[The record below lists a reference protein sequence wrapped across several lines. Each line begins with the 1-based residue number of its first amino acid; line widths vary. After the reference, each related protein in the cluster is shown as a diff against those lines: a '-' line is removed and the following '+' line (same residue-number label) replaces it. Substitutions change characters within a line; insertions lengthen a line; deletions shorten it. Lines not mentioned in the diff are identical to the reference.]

1 MKNAVQ
7 QKLRQPVVFT
17 QRARCRDCYRCVR
30 VCPAGAIKMKDG
42 QAQVLPD
49 RCIACGTCIVNCP
62 QHAKEYRSELGLVL
76 ELLASDG
83 HVSVSMA
90 PSFVSYF
97 EEWSVRRIPSALRLA
112 GFRFVGET
120 AVGAWHSAQATLEHV
135 QSYPAKH
142 HICTACPAVV
152 NYVLHQKPELAEKLV
167 PVASPMRFHAMQI
180 KKNNHETKVV
190 FVGPCV
196 AKKDE
201 ASWKSAYG
209 EIDAVLTF
217 EELIELFRIK
227 EIDLRNCE
235 ESNFD
240 DAVCGD
246 ARLFPLEGGLLRT
259 AGLDD
264 TLLSSQTLAV
274 SGYREVSLALD
285 SMTESD
291 DPVILEPLF
300 CKNGCIAGP
309 SFSNKGNFVK
319 GRRSVLAYSN
329 KTPGSIQQKKL
340 SFSFT
345 GFDTIV
351 SHQVCSNYSE
361 DQIREVMQKTG
372 KHSIQDELNCTACGY
387 TSCRHKA
394 IAVLDGL
401 AELQMCMPFMRRMAE
416 NRYETIIARDP
427 NGIVLLSD
435 DLTILHMNPAF
446 KRMFCCSDALIGRK
460 ISYLIDPDYF
470 EKLSGG
476 NDDVKKGV
484 LRFSSYNLICHVVA
498 YKLPEERQFA
508 GVFIDITD
516 RQMSK
521 EKLDE
526 LKSETLLSAQELVD
540 HQIGLAQEMARFLGD
555 HTAKGELLLKKLVE
569 AIGK

>member
-1 MKNAVQ
+1 MKTANQ
-7 QKLRQPVVFT
+7 QNVRQPVVYT
-17 QRARCRDCYRCVR
+17 SRARCRDCYRCVR
-30 VCPAGAIKMKDG
+30 VCPAEAIKMLQG

-62 QHAKEYRSELGLVL
+62 QHAKEYRAELGKVL
-76 ELLASDG
+76 DLLSSG
-83 HVSVSMA
+83 NHVSVSIA
-90 PSFVSYF
+90 PSFVSYY
-97 EEWSVRRIPSALRLA
+97 EEWAHRRLPSALRMA
-112 GFRFVGET
+112 GFRYTGET
-120 AVGAWHSAQATLEHV
+120 AAGAWHSAQATLDYIQAHPV
-135 QSYPAKH
+135 QH

-152 NYVLHQKPELAEKLV
+152 NYVLHRRPQLAAMLV
-167 PVASPMRFHAMQI
+167 PVASPMRFHAGQI
-180 KKNNHETKVV
+180 KDKIHGTKVV

-201 ASWKSAYG
+201 ASWSSAKD

-217 EELIELFRIK
+217 EELNDLFKIK
-227 EIDLRNCE
+227 EIDLERCE
-235 ESNFD
+235 ESSFD
-240 DAVCGD
+240 EPVAGH

-264 TLLSSQTLAV
+264 NLLSTRTLAV
-274 SGYREVSLALD
+274 SGYREVSQALD
-285 SMTESD
+285 AMMLSNEPM
-291 DPVILEPLF
+291 ILEPLF

-319 GRRSVLAYSN
+319 GRQSILHYSRLH
-329 KTPGSIQQKKL
+329 PGL
-340 SFSFT
+340 ETREWAGHPFN
-345 GFDTIV
+345 GFEAPVKHIR
-351 SHQVCSNYSE
+351 NEYSE

-387 TSCRHKA
+387 SSCRHKA

-416 NRYETIIARDP
+416 NRFETIIARDP
-427 NGIVLLSD
+427 NGIVLLSE
-435 DLTILHMNPAF
+435 DLSILHMNPAF
-446 KRMFCCSDALIGRK
+446 KRMFSCSDALNGRK
-460 ISYLIDPDYF
+460 ISYLIDPDCF

-476 NDDVKKGV
+476 HEEVKRGV
-484 LRFSSYNLICHVVA
+484 MHFPSYNLICHVVA
-498 YKLPEERQFA
+498 YSLPEEKQYA
-508 GVFIDITD
+508 GVFVDITD

-526 LKSETLLSAQELVD
+526 LKSETLLNAQELVD
-540 HQIGLAQEMARFLGD
+540 HQIGLAQEMAKFLGE
-555 HTAKGELLLKKLVE
+555 HTAKGELLLKRLVE